1 MDTIGESVGNQ
12 LEFVSGLSSVPL
24 VRAAPSELIERRHC
38 ADSSRA
44 LHTLHRHV
52 AVLQY
57 KQIKCVPCTH
67 LAVVSSCSFA
77 ASIREPARSISV
89 CRAFSKERKK

>member
-24 VRAAPSELIERRHC
+24 VRAAPSELIERLHC

-44 LHTLHRHV
+44 LHTLQRHG
-52 AVLQY
+52 
-57 KQIKCVPCTH
+57 
-67 LAVVSSCSFA
+67 AVVA
-77 ASIREPARSISV
+77 N
-89 CRAFSKERKK
+89 